1 MLTQAR
7 VNKKDEFYTQYK
19 DVETEINKISSQFS
33 DKSVY
38 CPCDSESSNFV
49 KFFKDN
55 FQKLDL
61 KFLYY
66 SDIDN
71 GAFEYNGVE
80 ETRISGPISIQDGSF
95 IDMLSNCDIVITN
108 PPFSLFNDFLCNLVE
123 NNKKFLIVGNQ
134 NAITSKRVFSTIQ
147 NNNVQIDFSGF
158 KGLAGYFIT
167 PDDYND
173 YAASVNHIDG
183 FIRVSGVVWYTN
195 IDGVVN
201 NEGVEF
207 GMKFD
212 PNIYKF
218 YDNFRTIS
226 GLSEDCINIDKT
238 KDIPSDWYG
247 YIGVPISFMSKY
259 NPEQFDI
266 IQLDHYG
273 PLGNLDNVVDGKS
286 KYRRIY
292 IRRKH

>member
-19 DVETEINKISSQFS
+19 DVETEVNKISSQLS
-33 DKSVY
+33 GKSVY

-49 KFFKDN
+49 KFFKNN
-55 FQKLDL
+55 FQKFGL

-71 GAFEYNGVE
+71 GAFKYDGVE
-80 ETRISGPISIQDGSF
+80 EMRISGPISIEGDSF
-95 IDMLSNCDIVITN
+95 IDMLSNCDVVITN
-108 PPFSLFNDFLCNLVE
+108 PPFSLFNNFLCDLVE
-123 NNKKFLIVGNQ
+123 NDKKFLIVGNQ
-134 NAITSKRVFSTIQ
+134 NAITSKRVFLTIQ

-158 KGLAGYFIT
+158 KGLAGYFIV
-167 PDDYND
+167 PDDYDD
-173 YAASVNHIDG
+173 YAASVSHIDG

-201 NEGVEF
+201 NEGIEF

-212 PNIYKF
+212 PNVHKF

-247 YIGVPISFMSKY
+247 YIGVPISFVSKY

-292 IRRKH
+292 IRRKY